1 MVQSIVLARSSMA
14 SKRSLCYQLSAV
26 SLPARYTLVAWH
38 LACRVT
44 SKHEDRKRESIVVVD
59 SSESRLARKLPSLWP
74 LLSRHPWE
82 DAESRAH
89 DQPFRKM

>member
-44 SKHEDRKRESIVVVD
+44 SKHEDRKRESI
-59 SSESRLARKLPSLWP
+59 ARKLPSLWP